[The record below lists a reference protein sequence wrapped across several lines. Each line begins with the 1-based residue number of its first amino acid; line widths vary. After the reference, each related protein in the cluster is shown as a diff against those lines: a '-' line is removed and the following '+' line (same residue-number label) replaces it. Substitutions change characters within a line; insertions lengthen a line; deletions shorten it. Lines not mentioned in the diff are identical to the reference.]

1 MNVAEENLE
10 KTVMHD
16 QNWPEKQRVW
26 ACLKLHTA
34 ALTQEFATQTK
45 RRGGHWGSRKT
56 PLRQTDIAK
65 ETGIPLKS
73 VHRCVVELEREGW
86 LLRETVETG
95 GPGGPELRIRCY
107 ATPRKPKAGEA
118 NPSTAPARP
127 VYDGLPEDLAAWLRR
142 LKLPIP
148 TGENIEK
155 ARLVAV
161 GLSEQ
166 VNDLRD
172 LCKRKD

>member
-1 MNVAEENLE
+1 MNSAEENLE
-10 KTVMHD
+10 KTVMHN

-34 ALTQEFATQTK
+34 ALTQEIATKIERSQCGWAPTAV
-45 RRGGHWGSRKT
+45 
-56 PLRQTDIAK
+56 PLRQADIAR
-65 ETGIPLKS
+65 EIGIPLKS
-73 VHRCVVELEREGW
+73 VHRCVVDLEREGW
-86 LLRETVETG
+86 LLRETVAAGVG
-95 GPGGPELRIRCY
+95 GTELQIHCY
-107 ATPRKPKAGEA
+107 ALPRKPKAGEA

-127 VYDGLPEDLAAWLRR
+127 VYDGLPEELAYWLRR

-148 TGENIEK
+148 KGENIER

-172 LCKRKD
+172 LCKPKG